1 MSYSPWF
8 YTIFASLLALIFMYI
23 DTKLFDNP
31 KPKSSYIKGML
42 LVGSIV
48 WIIIYI
54 INKGIFSS
62 AESSSFV
69 SGLNEEILTGP
80 VNF

>member
-8 YTIFASLLALIFMYI
+8 YTIFASFLALVFMYI

-31 KPKSSYIKGML
+31 KTKSQYVKGML
-42 LVGSIV
+42 LVGGIV
-48 WIIIYI
+48 WIVIYI

-62 AESSSFV
+62 TEPSSFI

>member
-8 YTIFASLLALIFMYI
+8 YTIFASILALIFMYI

-31 KPKSSYIKGML
+31 KPRSCYIKGML

-62 AESSSFV
+62 VEPSSFI